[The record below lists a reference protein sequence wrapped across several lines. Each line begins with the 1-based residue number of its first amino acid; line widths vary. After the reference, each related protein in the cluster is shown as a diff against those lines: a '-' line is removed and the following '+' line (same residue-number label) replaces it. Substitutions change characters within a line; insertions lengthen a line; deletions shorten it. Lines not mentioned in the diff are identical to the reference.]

1 MDWSAIAKL
10 AGSAVSAY
18 SKSKTDNRTA
28 KTADLYNRDRLT
40 QDAQRN
46 FENAQEQ
53 RAIIDV
59 NQHKVAS
66 DNQGDAWKRSL
77 QASLAKHFKPAVR
90 PRGVAN
96 ISFVGDHGGPEQQA
110 AADAMQR
117 VAMERLLGGED
128 FAPIGALAPQQKL
141 SDIPQASTW
150 EKISALLGTG
160 LSVAGAIAKIKS
172 DEKGE
177 SDGSGGMSSSQQN
190 PSIWQNIRF

>member
-10 AGSAVSAY
+10 AGSAASAY
-18 SKSKTDNRTA
+18 SKSKTDNRNT
-28 KTADLYNRDRLT
+28 KTADLYDRDRLT
-40 QDAQRN
+40 GDAQRD
-46 FENAQEQ
+46 FERAQEQ
-53 RAIIDV
+53 RAIIDT

-77 QASLAKHFKPAVR
+77 QASLAKNFKPAVR

-172 DEKGE
+172 EEKE